1 MLQGAKTTK
10 RVAHVK
16 EHGKTNLRIQ
26 VIVARVFE
34 KEKNVKTLCF
44 SHNSREILNR
54 PIESEKK
61 MKNIFGENVFIAKD
75 NTSVEL

>member
-1 MLQGAKTTK
+1 LLQGAKITK

-34 KEKNVKTLCF
+34 KEKNVKTL
-44 SHNSREILNR
+44 
-54 PIESEKK
+54 K
-61 MKNIFGENVFIAKD
+61 
-75 NTSVEL
+75 